1 MGYPSQPLTRERIEQ
16 NVVRIPESGCW
27 IWNGAVGCRGYGKL
41 RSNYTQHSAHK
52 VSYELF
58 RGPVEAGKYVC
69 HHCDVRACVNPEHLF
84 LGSPKDNQ
92 QDMAKK
98 MRHAYGD
105 KNGNSKLSEQ
115 QAKSILSLKD
125 SGNTKTSVGEKFG
138 VSRVAV
144 AKIWSGEL
152 WPHLQAEA
160 ACI

>member
-1 MGYPSQPLTRERIEQ
+1 MAYPSQALTKERIEQ
-16 NVVRIPESGCW
+16 NVALIPESGCW
-27 IWNGAVGCRGYGKL
+27 LWEGAVSASGYGKL
-41 RSNYTQHSAHK
+41 RSKYTQYAAHK

-58 RGPVEAGKYVC
+58 KGPVELGKYVC
-69 HHCDVRACVNPEHLF
+69 HHCDVRSCVNPDHLF

-115 QAKSILSLKD
+115 QAKSILSMKD
-125 SGNTKTSVGEKFG
+125 SGKTKTSIGKQFG

-152 WPHLQAEA
+152 WPHLQKEGL
-160 ACI
+160 CT